1 MPTPECERRLAASSR
16 RRRGEGKLWRKE
28 TRGRSIPGRGAAADG
43 RMSRAGR
50 DVSNPSLTAVDQQ
63 LLQKAAELHRPLARA
78 SAVARGNALGY
89 AAFGALSLLVALVG
103 LDPLGLAISALVTG
117 VGVVQL
123 RAAPRLRQGDPT
135 APRVLARNELVLMA
149 GILVYCLL
157 QLTVLRTSGAELQ
170 ARVGGTGDLGLDLA
184 ELTDWMTTTIYSAFL
199 GTTLLYQGG
208 LALYFLRRR
217 PMLERYLAETPAWAR
232 SVVESLRV

>member
-1 MPTPECERRLAASSR
+1 
-16 RRRGEGKLWRKE
+16 
-28 TRGRSIPGRGAAADG
+28 
-43 RMSRAGR
+43 
-50 DVSNPSLTAVDQQ
+50 VSNPSLTAVDQQ

>member
-1 MPTPECERRLAASSR
+1 MA
-16 RRRGEGKLWRKE
+16 GWVH
-28 TRGRSIPGRGAAADG
+28 
-43 RMSRAGR
+43 AGR
-50 DVSNPSLTAVDQQ
+50 DVSTPSLTAADQQ
-63 LLQKAAELHRPLARA
+63 LLRTAAELHRPLARA
-78 SAVARGNALGY
+78 AAVARGNALGY
-89 AAFGALSLLVALVG
+89 AAFGALSLLVALFG

-117 VGVVQL
+117 VGVLQR
-123 RAAPRLRQGDPT
+123 RAAPRLRQGDPV

-170 ARVGGTGDLGLDLA
+170 ARIGDTGDLGLDLA

-208 LALYFLRRR
+208 LALYFLRRK
-217 PMLERYLAETPAWAR
+217 PLLERYLAETPAWTRA
-232 SVVESLRV
+232 VVESLRV